1 MLAQYNLDAQLLV
14 VVFEVLNVESADA
27 LQTVVQQPHEVP
39 FPSPSD
45 IRVSGA
51 GPRVVLRNK
60 VSIVSPVFFELLE
73 KTMRMVEHHNA
84 LGIVMLVHGSNFS
97 THLVKRNMRG
107 IIFGSFF
114 LKKITSHIWN

>member
-73 KTMRMVEHHNA
+73 KTMRLLLREIQLFQYRVTVEV
-84 LGIVMLVHGSNFS
+84 LFEVYS
-97 THLVKRNMRG
+97 
-107 IIFGSFF
+107 
-114 LKKITSHIWN
+114 